1 MKREIVVKESAS
13 KKGDVTKVIE
23 ELKERL
29 KEVKTNIKVIIF

>member
-23 ELKERL
+23 GLKEKL